1 LSAPSIVIE
10 PVLQRGKLHWQVR
23 MGRRSLIF
31 QQEQAA
37 RAFAAQL
44 HMRLLWLQ
52 QSATAGD
59 EIAPPATPH

>member
-1 LSAPSIVIE
+1 MSSPSIVIE
-10 PVLQRGKLHWQVR
+10 PLLQRGKLYWQVR

-44 HMRLLWLQ
+44 HMRHLWLQ
-52 QSATAGD
+52 QGASPD
-59 EIAPPATPH
+59 D